1 VRIEKFSV
9 FSTGTNRATSHF
21 PFELTRQRDLK
32 TGGAGLAVTL
42 KKNEGRFEMTRKLL
56 TTVAAGALFATAFAP
71 AAFSQTAPQPADPA
85 APTQAAPADPAAP
98 KPMTPDVTKP
108 AGDAAQA
115 PAAAPTAD
123 TAQAAYLT
131 EQAPDQVS
139 ANTYIGQSVYN
150 GNNESIG
157 SVNDLIMKK
166 DGGMVAAIVGVGGF
180 LGIGE
185 KNVAVP
191 MEKITVAQNT
201 QDGSVKLTTS
211 ETAESLKAAPE
222 FKTLA
227 MLAAEKAP
235 APAATGTDTTATGST
250 TPK

>member
-1 VRIEKFSV
+1 M
-9 FSTGTNRATSHF
+9 TS
-21 PFELTRQRDLK
+21 
-32 TGGAGLAVTL
+32 
-42 KKNEGRFEMTRKLL
+42 KLL

-85 APTQAAPADPAAP
+85 ATNQAAPADPAAP
-98 KPMTPDVTKP
+98 KPVTPDVTKP

-115 PAAAPTAD
+115 PAAKPSTD
-123 TAQAAYLT
+123 VAQGTYLT

-150 GNNESIG
+150 ANNESIG
-157 SVNDLIMKK
+157 SINDLIMKK
-166 DGGMVAAIVGVGGF
+166 DGGIVAAIVGVGGF

-185 KNVAVP
+185 KDVAVP
-191 MEKITVAQNT
+191 MEKIAIAQNT
-201 QDGSVKLTTS
+201 QDGSLKLTTS

-227 MLAAEKAP
+227 MQSAEK

>member
-1 VRIEKFSV
+1 
-9 FSTGTNRATSHF
+9 
-21 PFELTRQRDLK
+21 
-32 TGGAGLAVTL
+32 
-42 KKNEGRFEMTRKLL
+42 MTRKLL

-71 AAFSQTAPQPADPA
+71 VAFSQTAPQPANPA
-85 APTQAAPADPAAP
+85 APTQSVPADPASPAP
-98 KPMTPDVTKP
+98 VAPMAP
-108 AGDAAQA
+108 AGGDAAQA
-115 PAAAPTAD
+115 PAPAPSAD
-123 TAQAAYLT
+123 TAQAGGDSYLT
-131 EQAPDQVS
+131 QQAPDQVS

-166 DGGMVAAIVGVGGF
+166 DGGLVAAVIGVGGF

-191 MEKITVAQNT
+191 MEKVTVAQNT
-201 QDGSVKLTTS
+201 QDGSVKLTTT

-227 MLAAEKAP
+227 MQSAEK
-235 APAATGTDTTATGST
+235 APAATGTALPTDNTSTGST
-250 TPK
+250 TNK

>member
-1 VRIEKFSV
+1 
-9 FSTGTNRATSHF
+9 
-21 PFELTRQRDLK
+21 
-32 TGGAGLAVTL
+32 
-42 KKNEGRFEMTRKLL
+42 MTRKLS

-85 APTQAAPADPAAP
+85 APAQTAPADPAAP

-115 PAAAPTAD
+115 PAPAPTAD

-131 EQAPDQVS
+131 EQAPDQIS

-157 SVNDLIMKK
+157 SVNDLILKK

>member
-1 VRIEKFSV
+1 
-9 FSTGTNRATSHF
+9 
-21 PFELTRQRDLK
+21 
-32 TGGAGLAVTL
+32 
-42 KKNEGRFEMTRKLL
+42 MTRKLL

-85 APTQAAPADPAAP
+85 ATNQAAPADPAAP
-98 KPMTPDVTKP
+98 KPATPDVTQP

-115 PAAAPTAD
+115 PAAAPSTD
-123 TAQAAYLT
+123 TAQATYLT
-131 EQAPDQVS
+131 EQAADQIS

-150 GNNESIG
+150 ANNESIG
-157 SVNDLIMKK
+157 SINDLIMKK

-191 MEKITVAQNT
+191 MDKITVAQNT
-201 QDGSVKLTTS
+201 QDGSVKLTTT

-227 MLAAEKAP
+227 MQAAEKLRPQPVPIRRQP
-235 APAATGTDTTATGST
+235 ARPRRSKPRAVV
-250 TPK
+250 

>member
-1 VRIEKFSV
+1 
-9 FSTGTNRATSHF
+9 
-21 PFELTRQRDLK
+21 
-32 TGGAGLAVTL
+32 
-42 KKNEGRFEMTRKLL
+42 MTRKLL

-98 KPMTPDVTKP
+98 KPPVTPDVTKP

-115 PAAAPTAD
+115 PAPAPTAD

-150 GNNESIG
+150 ANNESIG
-157 SVNDLIMKK
+157 SVNDLILKK
-166 DGGMVAAIVGVGGF
+166 DGGIVAAIVGVGGF

-191 MEKITVAQNT
+191 MDKISIAQNT
-201 QDGSVKLTTS
+201 QDGSVKLTTD

-227 MLAAEKAP
+227 MQSAEK

>member
-1 VRIEKFSV
+1 
-9 FSTGTNRATSHF
+9 
-21 PFELTRQRDLK
+21 
-32 TGGAGLAVTL
+32 
-42 KKNEGRFEMTRKLL
+42 MTRKLL

-71 AAFSQTAPQPADPA
+71 AAFSQSTTQPADPN
-85 APTQAAPADPAAP
+85 APATQAAPGDPAAP
-98 KPMTPDVTKP
+98 PKVPDATAPVP

-115 PAAAPTAD
+115 PAPAETTD
-123 TAQAAYLT
+123 TAQAGGGAYLT
-131 EQAPDQVS
+131 EQAADQVS

-150 GNNESIG
+150 SQNESIG

-166 DGGMVAAIVGVGGF
+166 DGGLVAAIVGVGGF

-191 MEKITVAQNT
+191 MDKITVAQNT

-211 ETAESLKAAPE
+211 ETAESLNAAPQ
-222 FKTLA
+222 FKTLQ

-235 APAATGTDTTATGST
+235 ALGGTTDTTATGST
-250 TPK
+250 TNN

>member
-1 VRIEKFSV
+1 
-9 FSTGTNRATSHF
+9 
-21 PFELTRQRDLK
+21 
-32 TGGAGLAVTL
+32 
-42 KKNEGRFEMTRKLL
+42 MTRKLL

>member
-1 VRIEKFSV
+1 
-9 FSTGTNRATSHF
+9 
-21 PFELTRQRDLK
+21 
-32 TGGAGLAVTL
+32 
-42 KKNEGRFEMTRKLL
+42 MTRKLL

-71 AAFSQTAPQPADPA
+71 AAFSQAAPQPADPA

-98 KPMTPDVTKP
+98 KPPVTPDVTKP

-115 PAAAPTAD
+115 PAAAPTVD
-123 TAQAAYLT
+123 TAQAGYIT

-157 SVNDLIMKK
+157 SVNDLILKK
-166 DGGMVAAIVGVGGF
+166 DGGFVAAIVGVGGF

-227 MLAAEKAP
+227 MQSAEK

-250 TPK
+250 TAK

>member
-1 VRIEKFSV
+1 
-9 FSTGTNRATSHF
+9 
-21 PFELTRQRDLK
+21 
-32 TGGAGLAVTL
+32 
-42 KKNEGRFEMTRKLL
+42 MTRKLL

-71 AAFSQTAPQPADPA
+71 AAFSQTAPQPVDPA
-85 APTQAAPADPAAP
+85 APAQTAPADPAAP
-98 KPMTPDVTKP
+98 VKPMAP

-115 PAAAPTAD
+115 PAPAPSTD
-123 TAQAAYLT
+123 TAQAGGESYLT
-131 EQAPDQVS
+131 EQAADQIS

-157 SVNDLIMKK
+157 DVNDLILKK
-166 DGGMVAAIVGVGGF
+166 DGGIVAAIVGVGGF

-201 QDGSVKLTTS
+201 QDGSVKLTTT
-211 ETAESLKAAPE
+211 ETAETLKAAPE

-227 MLAAEKAP
+227 MQSAEKAP
-235 APAATGTDTTATGST
+235 AATGTTMPTDTTATGST
-250 TPK
+250 TNK

>member
-1 VRIEKFSV
+1 VVPTTAFCPGIGV
-9 FSTGTNRATSHF
+9 ASTGPALPAPPETITWNRTC
-21 PFELTRQRDLK
+21 
-32 TGGAGLAVTL
+32 
-42 KKNEGRFEMTRKLL
+42 
-56 TTVAAGALFATAFAP
+56 
-71 AAFSQTAPQPADPA
+71 
-85 APTQAAPADPAAP
+85 
-98 KPMTPDVTKP
+98 
-108 AGDAAQA
+108 
-115 PAAAPTAD
+115 AAAPCGSVALIPTVTLPPPAG
-123 TAQAAYLT
+123 AVPLKVRVAASKLIQDGS
-131 EQAPDQVS
+131 EAADQVS

-157 SVNDLIMKK
+157 SVNDLILKK
-166 DGGMVAAIVGVGGF
+166 DGGFVAAIVGVGGF

-211 ETAESLKAAPE
+211 ETSESLKAAPE

-235 APAATGTDTTATGST
+235 AATGTDTTATGST

>member
-1 VRIEKFSV
+1 
-9 FSTGTNRATSHF
+9 
-21 PFELTRQRDLK
+21 
-32 TGGAGLAVTL
+32 
-42 KKNEGRFEMTRKLL
+42 MTRKLL
-56 TTVAAGALFATAFAP
+56 TTVAAGALFATAFVP

-123 TAQAAYLT
+123 TAQAGYLT
-131 EQAPDQVS
+131 EQSPDQVS

-157 SVNDLIMKK
+157 SVNDLILKK
-166 DGGMVAAIVGVGGF
+166 DGGFVAAIVGVGGF

-211 ETAESLKAAPE
+211 ETSESLKAAPE

-235 APAATGTDTTATGST
+235 AATGTDTTATGST

>member
-1 VRIEKFSV
+1 
-9 FSTGTNRATSHF
+9 
-21 PFELTRQRDLK
+21 
-32 TGGAGLAVTL
+32 
-42 KKNEGRFEMTRKLL
+42 MTRKLL

-71 AAFSQTAPQPADPA
+71 AAFSQTAPQPANPA
-85 APTQAAPADPAAP
+85 APTQSAPADPASPAP
-98 KPMTPDVTKP
+98 AEPVKPMAP

-115 PAAAPTAD
+115 PGPAPSTD
-123 TAQAAYLT
+123 TAQAGGNSYLT
-131 EQAPDQVS
+131 QQAPDQIS

-157 SVNDLIMKK
+157 SVNDLILKK
-166 DGGMVAAIVGVGGF
+166 DGGLVAAVIGVGGF

-191 MEKITVAQNT
+191 MEKVTVAQNT
-201 QDGSVKLTTS
+201 QDGSIKLTTT

-227 MLAAEKAP
+227 MQLAEKV
-235 APAATGTDTTATGST
+235 PAATDTAMPTDNTATGST
-250 TPK
+250 TNK

>member
-1 VRIEKFSV
+1 
-9 FSTGTNRATSHF
+9 
-21 PFELTRQRDLK
+21 
-32 TGGAGLAVTL
+32 
-42 KKNEGRFEMTRKLL
+42 MTRKLL

-85 APTQAAPADPAAP
+85 ATNQAAPADPAAP
-98 KPMTPDVTKP
+98 KPVTPDVTKP

-115 PAAAPTAD
+115 PAAKPSTD
-123 TAQAAYLT
+123 MAQGSYLT
-131 EQAPDQVS
+131 EQAPDQIS

-157 SVNDLIMKK
+157 EVNDLIMKK
-166 DGGMVAAIVGVGGF
+166 DGGLVAAIIGVGGF

-191 MEKITVAQNT
+191 MQKITVAQNT
-201 QDGSVKLTTS
+201 QDGTVKLTTT

-227 MLAAEKAP
+227 MQSAER
-235 APAATGTDTTATGST
+235 APAATGTALPTDNTATGST
-250 TPK
+250 TNK